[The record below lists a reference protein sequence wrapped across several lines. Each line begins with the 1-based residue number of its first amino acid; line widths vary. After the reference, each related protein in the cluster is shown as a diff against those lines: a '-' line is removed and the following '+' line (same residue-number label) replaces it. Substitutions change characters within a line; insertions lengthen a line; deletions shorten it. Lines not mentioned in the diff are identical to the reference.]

1 MTILLK
7 EIYRSR
13 FTVVPL
19 NELFLFKCMWH
30 LTHHRCDPVR
40 FQSSSKLIFFLT
52 FPGLH
57 LEWLSNKERLSPLYP
72 GGLAGILYSTQIW
85 ISPQGFDFLRLF
97 EFPQITVQKVMRKED
112 ILHSTNQ
119 IFCSIWWE
127 ISSTKAGNGVGF
139 HLVYEN
145 NLQHTPLFLFWL
157 VLKRIW
163 MVTS

>member
-1 MTILLK
+1 
-7 EIYRSR
+7 
-13 FTVVPL
+13 
-19 NELFLFKCMWH
+19 MWH

-40 FQSSSKLIFFLT
+40 FQSSIFFLT
-52 FPGLH
+52 FPGLD
-57 LEWLSNKERLSPLYP
+57 LEWLSNKERLSSLYP
-72 GGLAGILYSTQIW
+72 GVLAGRLYSTQIW

-119 IFCSIWWE
+119 IFWSIWWE
-127 ISSTKAGNGVGF
+127 ISSTKEGNGVGF
-139 HLVYEN
+139 HFVCEN